1 MSKELEQE
9 KSGQAQGTR
18 KPSPSARQ
26 AARRAALRH
35 PLAFAH
41 RHALLVVWLAVV
53 ALMLMGGV
61 LWVAHYLESP
71 ELHERVRQM
80 AISRLETATGGRVE
94 IDSVDWT
101 LHRLEFA
108 LIGLTIHGREAPGE
122 PPLLRVE
129 RAWARLKWSDLL
141 AGHVNLQRLQFVHPL
156 AHVTVYKN
164 GATNLPH
171 PKQNQPRQLTIDR
184 TELLDGRLDWNQQS
198 IPLDGVASGVNVQ
211 LAYRAADDRHDG
223 SVRVGQARMR
233 MPQAEPLTLSA
244 EAQFRLFHDRIEV
257 PRLRVNERGWVLEAS
272 GVVNNLA
279 SPVFQLSYRASGDA
293 AELARLLR
301 YRDLKAGALQLSGQ
315 GSYRSATG
323 EYAAVGK
330 AQATGVSWQN
340 QSVRLEKISGGLAY
354 SMDREHFNISSLF
367 ATVLGGTVH
376 GKIDA
381 THLPGSP
388 ATGRMELQL
397 AGVELE
403 QTRRALASRE
413 LPLERLPLAGQ
424 TAGTLVMNWQGSP
437 RKARMEGDLQVSP
450 VARAGQL
457 PVTAV
462 LNATLDFQNE
472 SADVRKLEAHTQG
485 SYLSA
490 QGRLSAHSDLKLDF
504 RTVELREMTPLVISW
519 RGTRALDLP
528 IEFGGRAWFQGTVE
542 GRLQSPSVAG
552 HLVLHDFSTVL
563 RVPAK
568 LATGAAAPAAGR
580 VARNHWDTLQ
590 GDVGYSATGEYLRN
604 GLLQHGETK
613 VAVDIS
619 VGLANGSYSASLP
632 FSARVKVDNVQAAEL
647 QKLLDLD
654 YPVTGRVSGELRM
667 SGTSQRWSGGGRVA
681 MQEGMA
687 WRQPLGSFSAELELS
702 KNQGGLVGSHA
713 RLRNLQVRSDAM
725 RLTGDARFNLDTS
738 EFGFELKGNDVRLE
752 KLRALNV
759 SPSAKKG
766 QMWNAAG
773 ISGVAAFD
781 VHGEGTHAAPVIN
794 GRLNLRNLVY
804 RGQAMG
810 DMDVEA
816 VTHGAAMKL
825 TARSNFK
832 NADLKVDGEIQ
843 LRGPMPMRLS
853 ADLHSNHLN
862 SLLAAYVPVRLD
874 DPSEIRMH
882 LEASGEATHPREMT
896 ARLDV
901 DRMAASY
908 SGIAISNEGP
918 IRLTMERQ
926 VVRVE
931 QLRLT
936 AERGSRF
943 LRVRGQVDLGGEREI
958 DLRADGSMNL
968 KLLETANPNLMSGGA
983 VSLNLQVRG
992 TLERP
997 TMRGRLNVQ
1006 NGEINYID
1014 FPNGLS
1020 DINGS
1025 LVFSED
1031 RLQLQELTAR
1041 TGGGLL
1047 HCTGF
1052 LSYVPS
1058 LGLGFN
1064 LSASGKG
1071 IRLRYPQGLSST
1083 ADATLS
1089 LAGNMKNALLSG
1101 EITVTRLGMNPRFD
1115 FADYLVKS
1123 KRGAPAQRID
1133 SPLNALRLDVHVTS
1147 AQELQVQ
1154 TTLARLSGNLD
1165 LRLRGTAFRP
1175 VLLGRVNLL
1184 EGQVEFNGTKYRVE
1198 RGDITFG
1205 NPVRIAPIIDM
1216 ELSARVR
1223 DYDITLGFQGPIE
1236 KLNAT
1241 YRSDPPLSSSDIISL
1256 LALGRTAE
1264 EVGNPAMM
1272 GTSQYQ
1278 PTVTESASAAVIGQ
1292 ALNATVSNRV
1302 QQLFGVSRVKIDP
1315 NVGQA
1320 LSAGLARVTV
1330 EQQVSNNLTLTYI
1343 SNLNQSAQEIIQFE
1357 YNVNKGVRIV
1367 GVRDQTGVVSFDVIF
1382 RKRKK

>member
-1 MSKELEQE
+1 MSEGPEQE
-9 KSGQAQGTR
+9 KSGQQQGPR
-18 KPSPSARQ
+18 RPLPSARQ
-26 AARRAALRH
+26 VARRAALRH

-41 RHALLVVWLAVV
+41 RRALLVVWLAVV

-94 IDSVDWT
+94 LDSVAWT
-101 LHRLEFA
+101 MHRLEFE

-141 AGHVNLQRLQFVHPL
+141 AGHLNLQRLQLMRPL

-164 GATNLPH
+164 GATNLPQ
-171 PKQNQPRQLTIDR
+171 PKENHARRLTVDV
-184 TELLDGRLDWNQQS
+184 TELADGRLDWNQQS
-198 IPLDGVASGVNVQ
+198 IPLDGVATGFYVQ
-211 LAYRAADDRHDG
+211 LSYRAADDHYDG

-244 EAQFRLFHDRIEV
+244 EAQFRLLHDRIEV
-257 PRLRVNERGWVLEAS
+257 SRLRVNERGWVVEAS
-272 GVVNNLA
+272 GVVDGLA
-279 SPVFQLSYRASGDA
+279 SPVFQLSYRAAGNA

-301 YRDLKAGALQLSGQ
+301 YRELKGGALQLSGQ

-330 AQATGVSWQN
+330 AQAAGVSWQN
-340 QSVRLEKISGGLAY
+340 QSVRLEKINGGFAY
-354 SMDREHFNISSLF
+354 SMDREHLNVSSLF
-367 ATVLGGTVH
+367 ATALGGTVH
-376 GKIDA
+376 GKMA
-381 THLPGSP
+381 ASHLPGSP

-397 AGVELE
+397 TGVELE
-403 QTRRALASRE
+403 QTRRAFASRE
-413 LPLERLPLAGQ
+413 LPLDRLPLAGK
-424 TAGTLVMNWQGSP
+424 TAGTVVVNWQGSP
-437 RKARMEGDLQVSP
+437 RNARMEGDLQVSP
-450 VARAGQL
+450 VARPGQL

-462 LNATLDFQNE
+462 LNATVDLNDG
-472 SADVRKLEAHTQG
+472 SADVHKLEAHTQG

-490 QGRLSAHSDLKLDF
+490 EGRLSAHSALKLDF
-504 RTVELREMTPLVISW
+504 RTAELAEMTPLVTSW

-528 IEFGGRAWFQGTVE
+528 VEFGGRAAFQGTVE
-542 GRLQSPSVAG
+542 GKLQSPTVAG

-580 VARNHWDTLQ
+580 VARNHWDMLQ

-604 GLLQHGETK
+604 GLLQQGKTK
-613 VAVDIS
+613 VAVDAS
-619 VGLANGSYSASLP
+619 VGLMNGSYDASLP
-632 FSARVKVDNVQAAEL
+632 FSARVKVENAQAGEL
-647 QKLLDLD
+647 QKMLGID
-654 YPVTGRVSGELRM
+654 YPVTGQVSGELRM
-667 SGTSQRWSGGGRVA
+667 SGTSQRWSGGGLVA
-681 MQEGMA
+681 MRDGTA
-687 WRQPLGSFSAELELS
+687 WRQPLGLISAELELT
-702 KNQGGLVGSHA
+702 KNEGGLAGSHA
-713 RLRNLQVRSDAM
+713 RLHNVVVRSDAM
-725 RLTGDARFNLDTS
+725 RLTGDARVNLDTT
-738 EFGFELKGNDVRLE
+738 EFGFELKGSDVRLE
-752 KLRALNV
+752 KLHAPNA
-759 SPSAKKG
+759 SAPANAG
-766 QMWNAAG
+766 QMWNAGNLA
-773 ISGVAAFD
+773 GVAAFE
-781 VHGEGTHAAPVIN
+781 VHGEGTPAAPVIN
-794 GRLNLRNLVY
+794 GHLNLRSLVY

-816 VTHGAAMKL
+816 VTHGPAMKL
-825 TARSNFK
+825 TAHSNFK
-832 NADLKVDGEIQ
+832 NADLKLDGEIQ
-843 LRGPMPMRLS
+843 LRGTMPVRLS
-853 ADLHSNHLN
+853 ADLNSTHLN

-882 LEASGEATHPREMT
+882 LEASGEATRPREMT

-901 DRMAASY
+901 DRVAASY
-908 SGIAISNEGP
+908 GGIAVSNDGT

-926 VVRVE
+926 VVRIE
-931 QLRLT
+931 QFRLT

-943 LRVRGQVDLGGEREI
+943 VGVRGEVQLGGQREVNLRV
-958 DLRADGSMNL
+958 DGSLNL
-968 KLLETANPNLMSGGA
+968 KLLETANPNLMSAGA
-983 VSLNLQVRG
+983 VNLNLQVRG
-992 TLERP
+992 TLDRP
-997 TMRGRLNVQ
+997 IMRGRLNVQ
-1006 NGEINYID
+1006 DAAINYID
-1014 FPNGLS
+1014 FSNGLS

-1058 LGLGFN
+1058 QGLGFN
-1064 LSASGKG
+1064 LSASGQG
-1071 IRLRYPQGLSST
+1071 IRLRYPQGFSST
-1083 ADATLS
+1083 ADARLS
-1089 LAGNMKNALLSG
+1089 LSGTMKNALLAG
-1101 EITVTRLGMNPRFD
+1101 EVTVTRMGVNPRVD
-1115 FADYLVKS
+1115 FASYLAKGM
-1123 KRGAPAQRID
+1123 RGAPAQRID
-1133 SPLNALRLDVHVTS
+1133 SPLNALHLDVRVTS
-1147 AQELQVQ
+1147 TPELQVQ
-1154 TTLARLSGNLD
+1154 TSLAWLSGNLD
-1165 LRLRGTAFRP
+1165 LRLRGSAFRP

-1184 EGQVEFNGTKYRVE
+1184 EGQVEFNGTKYRME
-1198 RGDITFG
+1198 RGDITFT
-1205 NPVRIAPIIDM
+1205 NPVRIAPTIDV

-1236 KLNAT
+1236 KLNTT

-1264 EVGNPAMM
+1264 ELGNPAMM

-1278 PTVTESASAAVIGQ
+1278 PTVSESASAAVLGQ
-1292 ALNATVSNRV
+1292 ALNATVSSRV
-1302 QQLFGVSRVKIDP
+1302 QKLFGVSRVKIDP

-1367 GVRDQTGVVSFDVIF
+1367 GVRDQTGVVSFDVLF
-1382 RKRKK
+1382 RTRKK